1 MCIHL
6 GNYKKVLKQSCGTDL
21 PNRRTRCWKV
31 TVPHAQKDLMKESSL
46 YPSGWTHRRYFEP
59 RTANKARTAAVP
71 GVPGAAAVPGESVTA
86 RVTAAMTAAGVT
98 AACVTSAGVTSAGV
112 TAAVTAG
119 ATAGVTATAVSGE
132 GVRSPPAATE
142 SQPGGFL

>member
-1 MCIHL
+1 MLVRCAAGVQ
-6 GNYKKVLKQSCGTDL
+6 GNAAQLEVLEVKEIGTDL

-31 TVPHAQKDLMKESSL
+31 TVPHAQKELMKESSL

-71 GVPGAAAVPGESVTA
+71 GAPGGAAAPGESVTA

-98 AACVTSAGVTSAGV
+98 P
-112 TAAVTAG
+112 AVTAG
-119 ATAGVTATAVSGE
+119 ATGAAAGVTAMAVSGE
-132 GVRSPPAATE
+132 EVRSPAAATE